1 MALLIRFDDFLW
13 ESLLAV
19 IRYIKRATG
28 EEPSQ
33 EELAQTLG
41 SYFILNEVGNQ
52 LKYLKKRKNNAEE
65 TSDGERW
72 RSRWN
77 FNLLSGPPRNNLAR
91 AGLFIGPVGEAIDQI
106 RAHARQTAG
115 NQISENDIAR
125 SLRSS
130 FILSEIVNQ
139 VNWLRQEA
147 KSAKA
152 ADQTI
157 PDGKP
162 PLK

>member
-1 MALLIRFDDFLW
+1 MALLIRFNDVLW

-28 EEPSQ
+28 EEPDQ

-41 SYFILNEVGNQ
+41 SYFILNEIGNQ
-52 LKYLKKRKNNAEE
+52 LKYLKKRKIDSAEAPE
-65 TSDGERW
+65 EDLW
-72 RSRWN
+72 QARWN
-77 FNLLSGPPRNNLAR
+77 FNLLSGPPLNNLAR
-91 AGLFIGPVGEAIDQI
+91 AGLFIGPVSEAIDQI
-106 RAHARQTAG
+106 RAHARQAAG
-115 NQISENDIAR
+115 HEINDSDIAR

-147 KSAKA
+147 KSAPKK
-152 ADQTI
+152 DLTLS
-157 PDGKP
+157 DGSP
-162 PLK
+162 PSK

>member
-1 MALLIRFDDFLW
+1 LALLIRFDDFLW

-28 EEPSQ
+28 EEPNQ

-52 LKYLKKRKNNAEE
+52 LKYLKKKRINAEDAQE
-65 TSDGERW
+65 ADRW

-106 RAHARQTAG
+106 RAHARQAAG
-115 NQISENDIAR
+115 NEISDNDIAR

-147 KSAKA
+147 NSAKET
-152 ADQTI
+152 DQAS

-162 PLK
+162 PLI